1 MGDINDD
8 NDDNVLIDNFDDMSY
23 EMPQTE
29 FEVIN
34 STQLINVEHRKNII
48 QMIILFVIIGM
59 LFLAPIAIGIALL
72 VINSDKFLL
81 LGILLIVIPIA
92 IFLTA
97 SKCVKR

>member
-1 MGDINDD
+1 MADD
-8 NDDNVLIDNFDDMSY
+8 DDTNVLIGDLD